1 MQVPNNACSFF
12 VCELVFVC
20 VSCLRNNPYFP
31 ELCIHFRLITGCIS
45 GMLPVALALLPFL
58 GATNP
63 PGDLLT
69 APRPRQRMEI
79 PVSKLEAEYQNLKAG
94 RVLQHAT
101 ATYVT
106 YWYLLFR

>member
-1 MQVPNNACSFF
+1 
-12 VCELVFVC
+12 
-20 VSCLRNNPYFP
+20 
-31 ELCIHFRLITGCIS
+31 
-45 GMLPVALALLPFL
+45 MLPVALALLPFL
-58 GATNP
+58 GATNS
-63 PGDLLT
+63 PGDLLKA

-106 YWYLLFR
+106 YWYLLFRYL